1 MVLLEFLFSVV
12 SERKLVLV
20 LDDQIFAEFFF
31 ADSKLTVRAHS
42 MGFLNRGDAGE
53 FVSVTSDKVTVVGFH
68 LESPLQTRSGTY
80 PHFVTTMCRHGY

>member
-42 MGFLNRGDAGE
+42 MGFLNRGGAGE

-68 LESPLQTRSGTY
+68 LESPLQTMSGTY
-80 PHFVTTMCRHGY
+80 AQFVTAR

>member
-31 ADSKLTVRAHS
+31 ADSKLTVRA
-42 MGFLNRGDAGE
+42 GFLNRGDAGE
-53 FVSVTSDKVTVVGFH
+53 FVSVPSDKVTVVGFH
-68 LESPLQTRSGTY
+68 LESPLQTRSG
-80 PHFVTTMCRHGY
+80 P